1 MWLKVTQD
9 YRKQTKNKQQP
20 RSSMHSV
27 NRIIII
33 ANSRANTQRGYFVI
47 TCALLGN
54 ARRFAF
60 DWFVIKHFQEAAAI
74 FTNIDILQ
82 LCSQHSPVRGCRTVL
97 GCLWELFDFRLRHL
111 NAAVLF
117 PSKQIRN
124 LTYSYYIPRRNIIRL
139 VLEEPSSPRA
149 IYIGIR
155 VVYRPAIY
163 PYKTSITP
171 RCGCAARVKIQFKK
185 WNRMYILYVV
195 LISPPFMYIDTD
207 LQVIFSWRGNFS
219 IWWIHARYSARNVLV
234 FDSIHVIL
242 VYTFHLLYILS
253 SSSSSSSG
261 TTKRWF
267 ESRQTRNDV
276 HVRTWCVYSYRNGR
290 FQSH

>member
-60 DWFVIKHFQEAAAI
+60 DWFVIKHFQESAAI

-97 GCLWELFDFRLRHL
+97 GCLWELFDYPFASLERGRFISLKADQEF
-111 NAAVLF
+111 NLF
-117 PSKQIRN
+117 
-124 LTYSYYIPRRNIIRL
+124 
-139 VLEEPSSPRA
+139 
-149 IYIGIR
+149 
-155 VVYRPAIY
+155 
-163 PYKTSITP
+163 
-171 RCGCAARVKIQFKK
+171 
-185 WNRMYILYVV
+185 ILYPAPKYY
-195 LISPPFMYIDTD
+195 STC
-207 LQVIFSWRGNFS
+207 SWRTDE
-219 IWWIHARYSARNVLV
+219 SACDL
-234 FDSIHVIL
+234 
-242 VYTFHLLYILS
+242 
-253 SSSSSSSG
+253 
-261 TTKRWF
+261 
-267 ESRQTRNDV
+267 
-276 HVRTWCVYSYRNGR
+276 YRNK
-290 FQSH
+290 SSL